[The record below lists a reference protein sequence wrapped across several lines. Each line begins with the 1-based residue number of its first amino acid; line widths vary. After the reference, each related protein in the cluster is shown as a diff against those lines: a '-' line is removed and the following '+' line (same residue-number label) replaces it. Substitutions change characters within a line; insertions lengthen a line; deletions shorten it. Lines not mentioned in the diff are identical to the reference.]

1 MLPNHSLR
9 RQSAVAAFSQS
20 FQAALLHSP
29 FSADPQRPR
38 PGGYFYRLPNPA
50 PALGLFHKMPV
61 RLLPP
66 CPRKTLRCRY
76 RYALHYC
83 GHLQLPAAQ
92 FPRRIPCAHFLQGIT
107 KSFRYRSTNP
117 TPFHFRS
124 VPHIQVPLHTAFPSA
139 SDLPE
144 RKTAVKSDI
153 LHRR

>member
-1 MLPNHSLR
+1 MSPSRSLR

-38 PGGYFYRLPNPA
+38 PGGYSYRLPNPA
-50 PALGLFHKMPV
+50 PALGLFIKCRYDFF
-61 RLLPP
+61 RLAHENSALSIPLRFALLRASSIACGTISTP
-66 CPRKTLRCRY
+66 YTLR
-76 RYALHYC
+76 A
-83 GHLQLPAAQ
+83 
-92 FPRRIPCAHFLQGIT
+92 FLQGIT